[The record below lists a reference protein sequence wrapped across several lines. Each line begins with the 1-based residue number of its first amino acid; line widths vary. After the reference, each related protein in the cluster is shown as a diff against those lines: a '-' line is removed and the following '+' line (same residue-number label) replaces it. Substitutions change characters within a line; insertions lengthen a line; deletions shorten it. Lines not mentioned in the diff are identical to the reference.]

1 MKKVTFMVVLACA
14 LAISVMAQQPG
25 ASGIQ
30 NFMKI
35 NTEFCSGG
43 QPTLAQLAELKSQG
57 ITSILN
63 LRVPGEAGF
72 DAPAEEAEA
81 KKLGMKYFNIPVQG
95 QAPKD
100 EQADEFLKV
109 TDNAQN
115 RPVFIHCGSA
125 NRVGAFFMIRRVLRD
140 GMTFDAAKAEAD
152 KIGLRSAA
160 LADFAKQYID
170 KHKK

>member
-1 MKKVTFMVVLACA
+1 MKKVMFVAVLVGA
-14 LAISVMAQQPG
+14 LAISVVAQQR
-25 ASGIQ
+25 SGSAIQ
-30 NFMKI
+30 NFMQI
-35 NTEFCSGG
+35 NSEFCSGG

-57 ITSILN
+57 VKSILN
-63 LRVPGEAGF
+63 LRVPGERGF

-81 KKLGMKYFNIPVQG
+81 KKLGLNYFLIPVQG
-95 QAPKD
+95 QTPKD
-100 EQADEFLKV
+100 EQADEFLKI
-109 TDNAQN
+109 TDNARN

-140 GMTFDAAKAEAD
+140 GMSFDAAKAEAD